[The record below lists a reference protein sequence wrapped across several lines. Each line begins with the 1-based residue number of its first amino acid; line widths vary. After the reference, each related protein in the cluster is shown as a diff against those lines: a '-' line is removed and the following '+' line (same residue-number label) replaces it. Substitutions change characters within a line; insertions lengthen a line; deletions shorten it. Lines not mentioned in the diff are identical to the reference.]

1 MSVKG
6 CLFVIGGFLIGTL
19 GLVVFIAI
27 LATGLQ
33 DMHKKAIVI
42 EGEGACTLTLDKGD
56 YTFFAEGT
64 TDKAPSITTDDIS
77 VTGPSGT
84 IVNLTAQN
92 NSFSIMGAQKE
103 VSVAEFKAAEKGDY
117 HISISHTE
125 GSGLALMKEFYP
137 RVFKMVGSSCAIFFF
152 GGLTG
157 LILVIAGI
165 VSLLK
170 GPKPAQA

>member
-6 CLFVIGGFLIGTL
+6 CLFIIGGFLIGTL

-42 EGEGACTLTLDKGD
+42 EGEGACTLNLDKGD

-64 TDKAPSITTDDIS
+64 ADKASSITASDIS
-77 VTGPSGT
+77 VSGPSG
-84 IVNLTAQN
+84 
-92 NSFSIMGAQKE
+92 
-103 VSVAEFKAAEKGDY
+103 VSVTLSKSSSASFDMGNQKGVSIATFKAAEKGDY
-117 HISISHTE
+117 RLAISHTE
-125 GSGLALMKEFYP
+125 GGGLMLMKDFSP
-137 RVFKMVGSSCAIFFF
+137 GLLKVVGSSCAIFFF
-152 GGLTG
+152 GGLIG

-170 GPKPAQA
+170 GPKEAHA